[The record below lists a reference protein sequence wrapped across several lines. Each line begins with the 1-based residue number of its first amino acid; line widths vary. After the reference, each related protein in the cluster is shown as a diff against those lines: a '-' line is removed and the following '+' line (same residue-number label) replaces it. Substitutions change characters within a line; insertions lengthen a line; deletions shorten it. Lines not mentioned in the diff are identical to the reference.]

1 MALLESRPA
10 SLVVVKIHRCT
21 LFNIV
26 LTRTIKQI
34 KYLKQAPAFAE
45 KPGRL
50 TVKQLVKQ
58 LMCIDRWILHT
69 ITGQMS
75 HSFKDNDKVSG
86 PSN

>member
-34 KYLKQAPAFAE
+34 NYLKQAPAFAE

-50 TVKQLVKQ
+50 TVKQL
-58 LMCIDRWILHT
+58 MCIDRWILHT
-69 ITGQMS
+69 IAGQMS
-75 HSFKDNDKVSG
+75 HSFKVNDKVSG